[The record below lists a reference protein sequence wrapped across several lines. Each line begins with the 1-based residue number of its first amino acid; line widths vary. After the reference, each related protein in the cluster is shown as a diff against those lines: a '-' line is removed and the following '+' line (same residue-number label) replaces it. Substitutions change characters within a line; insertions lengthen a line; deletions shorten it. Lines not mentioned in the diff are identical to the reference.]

1 MDDNF
6 DEVDDGD
13 DGEKGEV
20 GPPEELGLP
29 ADCAQGREETC
40 GRNYSHKSALSLLVD
55 IVIIAAKRSAP
66 GVEAEQGRC
75 LGKHPVSFLLFRN
88 VTKQLDFSFLPN
100 VFLTIHYFI
109 S

>member
-6 DEVDDGD
+6 DEVGDGD

-55 IVIIAAKRSAP
+55 IVIIAAKDLHLALRRNKADV
-66 GVEAEQGRC
+66 VENI
-75 LGKHPVSFLLFRN
+75 LGLFSSLEMGLNSWISRSFLM
-88 VTKQLDFSFLPN
+88 
-100 VFLTIHYFI
+100 YF
-109 S
+109 